1 LITVSVRGASG
12 SAGSYAVSALITVS
26 VRGPTGSSSSYT
38 VSGLITVSVIF
49 FDYSVPLIVS
59 SIMITFL
66 IETSMVKSVLGRRT
80 AVVFTSVPIVVF
92 PSI

>member
-1 LITVSVRGASG
+1 MITVSVRGASG

-66 IETSMVKSVLGRRT
+66 IETSMVKS
-80 AVVFTSVPIVVF
+80 F
-92 PSI
+92 